1 MVPNGE
7 VWVTGAHDATILEMP
22 TSFRMGG
29 KVIPAAKF
37 AFFTIPGE
45 HEWVVIFNKN
55 WQQHLVSEYE
65 EKDDIIRVCLIP
77 QQTEHLERL
86 QYFIEMD
93 GTKKE
98 SLSVAWEKIRLT
110 IPFECI
116 E

>member
-1 MVPNGE
+1 M
-7 VWVTGAHDATILEMP
+7 
-22 TSFRMGG
+22 
-29 KVIPAAKF
+29 
-37 AFFTIPGE
+37 
-45 HEWVVIFNKN
+45 VIFNKN